1 MTSIASD
8 LRAVA
13 TLHRNPLL
21 VRGIRARMRLKHI
34 LSWGAVT
41 VSITAFIWFLIYL
54 TGTERQYLD
63 HVEAAKLVI
72 PPIIVIQG
80 IILFV
85 LGTGA
90 VASGLADERADRSLD
105 YQRMSP
111 MPPTA
116 KILGYLFGLPAR
128 EYFLFALTLPF
139 LYAAVHISGLPLIK
153 LAHFYVVFFSSVWLY
168 HMTGFVAGMA
178 SSKPRRA
185 AMTSLGLVATLYLV
199 LPQLKYVGLNFFQ
212 YLTVRPTFV
221 RLITEELNKINP
233 GLEVAARRSIPGF
246 GIETQ
251 VYFFD
256 WIIHPTVYALL
267 LQGGLLAALFVVAY
281 RKWRDEEAHSF
292 SKPFAVALHAVACVL
307 VVGSLWP
314 ILSRIELVDSF
325 MEQIQ
330 GSQRPVPRAFAF
342 EILSMVGLVI
352 CGLASL
358 LLTHLV
364 TPSRDTMVKGL
375 RRARKVGRSGL
386 GLASDAASSLPA
398 ALIMILLSFGTIAAL
413 IHVAMR
419 TGGYFDRLPGIIPL
433 IAPFLLFAAIGL
445 FLHGVRERLST
456 RAFAVVIFL
465 LWALPFFAM
474 VILMS
479 AEEAFA
485 LGWYIGLP
493 CPPVAFFASVVH
505 FMQESTPAA
514 GGPSDF
520 APNELAPYAR
530 GVTYAALMFYGS
542 LALAAQS
549 SLFIRNRQIRATA

>member
-153 LAHFYVVFFSSVWLY
+153 LAHFYLVFFSSVWLY

-233 GLEVAARRSIPGF
+233 GLEVAARRSIPRLRHRDAG
-246 GIETQ
+246 
-251 VYFFD
+251 
-256 WIIHPTVYALL
+256 LL
-267 LQGGLLAALFVVAY
+267 LRLDHPPHRLRAAAAGRAARGPVRRRIPQVARRGGALVLQAVRRRPPMPSPASSSWAASGPSSAASNSSI
-281 RKWRDEEAHSF
+281 RSW
-292 SKPFAVALHAVACVL
+292 
-307 VVGSLWP
+307 
-314 ILSRIELVDSF
+314 SRS
-325 MEQIQ
+325 
-330 GSQRPVPRAFAF
+330 RA
-342 EILSMVGLVI
+342 
-352 CGLASL
+352 ASGRSPA
-358 LLTHLV
+358 
-364 TPSRDTMVKGL
+364 PSRS
-375 RRARKVGRSGL
+375 RS
-386 GLASDAASSLPA
+386 SPWS
-398 ALIMILLSFGTIAAL
+398 
-413 IHVAMR
+413 
-419 TGGYFDRLPGIIPL
+419 
-433 IAPFLLFAAIGL
+433 
-445 FLHGVRERLST
+445 
-456 RAFAVVIFL
+456 
-465 LWALPFFAM
+465 
-474 VILMS
+474 
-479 AEEAFA
+479 
-485 LGWYIGLP
+485 
-493 CPPVAFFASVVH
+493 
-505 FMQESTPAA
+505 
-514 GGPSDF
+514 
-520 APNELAPYAR
+520 
-530 GVTYAALMFYGS
+530 GS
-542 LALAAQS
+542 
-549 SLFIRNRQIRATA
+549 

>member
-8 LRAVA
+8 LRAVV
-13 TLHRNPLL
+13 TLYRNPLL
-21 VRGIRARMRLKHI
+21 VRGIRARMRLKHV

-54 TGTERQYLD
+54 TGTEREYMD

-80 IILFV
+80 VILFV

-153 LAHFYVVFFSSVWLY
+153 LAHFYLVFFSSVWLY

-221 RLITEELNKINP
+221 RLITEELNQISP
-233 GLEVAARRSIPGF
+233 GLEVAARQSIPGF

-281 RKWRDEEAHSF
+281 RKWRDEEAHAF

-307 VVGSLWP
+307 VVGSIWP
-314 ILSRIELVDSF
+314 ILSRFELVDSF
-325 MEQIQ
+325 TRQIQ
-330 GSQRPVPRAFAF
+330 GSERDVPRTLAF
-342 EILSMVGLVI
+342 EILILVGLII
-352 CGLASL
+352 CGLVSL

-364 TPSRDTMVKGL
+364 TPSRDTMIKGL
-375 RRARKVGRSGL
+375 RRARKAGRKGL
-386 GLASDAASSLPA
+386 GFVSDASSSLPA
-398 ALIMILLSFGTIAAL
+398 ALAMITLSFGAIAAL
-413 IHVAMR
+413 IHVTMR
-419 TGGYFDRLPGIIPL
+419 TGGYFEALPDPIPL
-433 IAPFLLFAAIGL
+433 IAPFLLFGAIAL

-456 RAFAVVIFL
+456 RVFAVVIFL
-465 LWALPFFAM
+465 LWALPFFGM
-474 VILMS
+474 VILFS

-493 CPPVAFFASVVH
+493 CPPVSLFASVVT
-505 FMQESTPAA
+505 FMQEATVAEGNSI
-514 GGPSDF
+514 GF
-520 APNELAPYAR
+520 APEEMAPYAR
-530 GVTYAALMFYGS
+530 GVTYASLMFYGS
-542 LALAAQS
+542 LALAAQA
-549 SLFIRNRQIRATA
+549 SLFIRNRQIGATA